1 MQEGQR
7 PRWYNKNCCKMENS
21 DKQTPSTPNYT
32 NPNKPVKSEA
42 PPDPSNTSHIGQQ
55 VEQGVISKKEGI
67 SEQSGKW
74 EDRQESDIP
83 ATGINEAAEKYIKD
97 PSPEEVNHEERE
109 DEADKLM
116 GGRE

>member
-1 MQEGQR
+1 
-7 PRWYNKNCCKMENS
+7 MESS

-32 NPNKPVKSEA
+32 NPNNPVRSEA

-67 SEQSGKW
+67 SEQSAKW
-74 EDRQESDIP
+74 EDSQEADVPTSQIDP
-83 ATGINEAAEKYIKD
+83 AAEKYIKD

-109 DEADKLM
+109 DEADKLI
-116 GGRE
+116 GGER